1 MLGQQTKEAR
11 TMIGTAP
18 TERIVSQDDRISVL
32 MSFLLP
38 DEPIKIN
45 LSGKT
50 GVLMDE
56 NAYDGLLETIRIL
69 QENPSIVESLD
80 ERENGIF
87 VDESEIEKYV

>member
-1 MLGQQTKEAR
+1 MAGV
-11 TMIGTAP
+11 AP

-38 DEPIKIN
+38 DEPIRIN

-56 NAYDGLLETIRIL
+56 EAYDGLLETIRIL
-69 QENPSIVESLD
+69 QEDPTIVESLAA
-80 ERENGIF
+80 RENGIF
-87 VDESEIEKYV
+87 VDESESINYV